1 MERSVHR
8 EEKEKVLVRVN
19 LGDHRENLE
28 VESHGGEVYWVPLG
42 KPLGIVFKENATGDI
57 LVDDVQHGGHAE
69 HAPIHKVRAGDR
81 LLATTARS
89 TATSGAA
96 KWATEPVVLNVA
108 GERFETVMAAIS
120 SNASYG
126 GDVILARNGAVLVD
140 ELVPRGNA
148 DKADPPIQP
157 GDRLLATSAWASDP
171 NGQRQQVMFKAVGE
185 PFDIVMAAIGSNS
198 CAQCHIAV
206 VLERQGKGARSE

>member
-1 MERSVHR
+1 MASLLASPTSLAWSSQLVARASPVAARAPRAIVTRASPRRLTCVAMERSVHR

-126 GDVILARNGAVLVD
+126 GDVIL
-140 ELVPRGNA
+140 
-148 DKADPPIQP
+148 
-157 GDRLLATSAWASDP
+157 
-171 NGQRQQVMFKAVGE
+171 
-185 PFDIVMAAIGSNS
+185 
-198 CAQCHIAV
+198 
-206 VLERQGKGARSE
+206 VLERPDECDL